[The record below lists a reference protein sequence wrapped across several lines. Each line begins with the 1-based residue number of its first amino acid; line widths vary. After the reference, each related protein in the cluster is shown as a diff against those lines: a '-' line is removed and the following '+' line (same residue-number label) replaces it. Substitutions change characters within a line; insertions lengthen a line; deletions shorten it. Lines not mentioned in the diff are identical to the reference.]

1 MYRKVEEIP
10 VGLITLPLKEFNKEY
25 KKWGKIPRSTLMKRR
40 RKLNKKVNKRDLDE
54 ALNCVKILQNQANKL
69 YEEKMEAIENYKDLK
84 SILDNLYDNGI
95 LVKYYKDR
103 GYRITRKG
111 EKDFKFLDIFN
122 IFNIFK

>member
-1 MYRKVEEIP
+1 
-10 VGLITLPLKEFNKEY
+10 
-25 KKWGKIPRSTLMKRR
+25 MKRR

>member
-1 MYRKVEEIP
+1 MYKKVEEIP
-10 VGLITLPLKEFNKEY
+10 VSLITLPLKEFNKEY

-40 RKLNKKVNKRDLDE
+40 KNLNKKVNKRELDE
-54 ALNCVKILQNQANKL
+54 ALHCIKFLQNRTNKL

-103 GYRITRKG
+103 GYIITRK
-111 EKDFKFLDIFN
+111 EESYFKFLDIFN
-122 IFNIFK
+122 IFK